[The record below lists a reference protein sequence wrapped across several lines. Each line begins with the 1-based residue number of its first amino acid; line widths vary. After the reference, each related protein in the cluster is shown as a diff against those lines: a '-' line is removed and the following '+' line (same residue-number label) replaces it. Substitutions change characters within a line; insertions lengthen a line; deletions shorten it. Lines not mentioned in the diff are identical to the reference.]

1 MLVQRNQSDQQHLRF
16 QIPKKKAI
24 QTCLM
29 FILALMVVF
38 TLTNTIKANEQ
49 PVHTIYHIYVDDDY
63 LGVIEDDESIYEY
76 LNQLEVEHEE
86 KFPDLSIAVG
96 ENVRVVP
103 EFVFNKE
110 DEDEIEEVLTMLEDE
125 AIVQAEAVALVVND
139 KPVVYLASTEEAEEA
154 LELLITQY
162 IDEDQYEQFLD
173 SDGNEDEQVEVG
185 EKKIMDVTL
194 TEEVTEENVL
204 VLPDEVVTVSDAIEK
219 LNKGVLEEQPYSVQE
234 GDVLGTI
241 ANDHDLSTS
250 ELLELNS
257 ELDTD
262 SVIRVG
268 DEMKVKAYKPVVKV
282 LSTYVTKQ
290 EEEIPYETEVRED
303 DSMFKG
309 DQKVTQEGQAGVQ
322 VLEYEV
328 TEENGSLTKRE
339 ILSEK
344 VTKEPVKKVI
354 TKGTKVIPSRGSGT
368 LGWPAVGGYI
378 SSYQGNR
385 WGRFHRG
392 IDIARPSNY
401 NILAADNGTVTF
413 AGTQGGYGNLVRI
426 NHNNGMETLYAHL
439 ASIDVSVGQTVSKG
453 QKIGVMGQT
462 GNSTGIHLHFE
473 VYENGQ
479 LKNPMDYLNY

>member
-1 MLVQRNQSDQQHLRF
+1 MLVQENQNEQEQLQL
-16 QIPKKKAI
+16 QIPRKKYI
-24 QTCLM
+24 QTCLA
-29 FILALMVVF
+29 FLLAIMVSFAF
-38 TLTNTIKANEQ
+38 TSQIKADERS
-49 PVHTIYHIYVDDDY
+49 VHTIYHVYVDDQH
-63 LGVIEDDESIYEY
+63 LGIIKNDDPIYEY
-76 LNQLEVEHEE
+76 INELEEKHEE
-86 KFPDLSIAVG
+86 KFPELSLAVG
-96 ENVRVVP
+96 ENVRVIP

-110 DEDEIEEVLTMLEDE
+110 DEDEEVLTKLEDE
-125 AIVQAEAVALVVND
+125 SIVQAEAVALVINE
-139 KPVVYLASTEEAEEA
+139 KPIVYVASLEEAEEV
-154 LELLITQY
+154 LQLLITQY
-162 IDEDQYEQFLD
+162 VDEEEYEQFLD
-173 SDGNEDEQVEVG
+173 AEKEDGQLEVG
-185 EKKIMDVTL
+185 DQQVTSVTL
-194 TEEVTEENVL
+194 TEEITEEEVL
-204 VLPDEVVTVSDAIEK
+204 VLPEEVISVKDAIK
-219 LNKGVLEEQPYSVQE
+219 KFNKGVLEEQPYTVKE

-241 ANDHDLSTS
+241 ASNHNLTTS

-257 ELDTD
+257 ELDRD

-268 DEMKVKAYKPVVKV
+268 DEMKVQAYKPVVKV
-282 LSTYVTKQ
+282 QSTYVTKK
-290 EEEIPYETEVRED
+290 EEEIPFETEVRED
-303 DSMFKG
+303 ESMFKG

-322 VLEYEV
+322 VIEYEV
-328 TEENGSLTKRE
+328 TEENGSLTRRKV
-339 ILSEK
+339 LSEE
-344 VTKEPVKKVI
+344 VTKEPVKKVV

-401 NILAADNGTVTF
+401 NILASDNGTVTF

-473 VYENGQ
+473 VYQNGQ
-479 LKNPMDYLNY
+479 LKNPMDFLNR

>member
-1 MLVQRNQSDQQHLRF
+1 MLVQENQSEQEQLQF
-16 QIPKKKAI
+16 QIPRKKYL
-24 QTCLM
+24 QTCLA
-29 FILALMVVF
+29 FLLAIMVSFAF
-38 TLTNTIKANEQ
+38 TSQIKADERS
-49 PVHTIYHIYVDDDY
+49 VHTIYHVYVDDQH
-63 LGVIEDDESIYEY
+63 LGIIENDDPIYEY
-76 LNQLEVEHEE
+76 INELEEKHEE
-86 KFPDLSIAVG
+86 KFPELSLAVG
-96 ENVRVVP
+96 ENVRVIP

-110 DEDEIEEVLTMLEDE
+110 DEDEEVLTKLEDE
-125 AIVQAEAVALVVND
+125 SIVQAEAIALVINE
-139 KPVVYLASTEEAEEA
+139 KPIVYVASLEEVEE
-154 LELLITQY
+154 LLQLLITQY
-162 IDEDQYEQFLD
+162 VDEEKYEQFLD
-173 SDGNEDEQVEVG
+173 AEKEDGQLDVG
-185 EKKIMDVTL
+185 EKQITSVTL
-194 TEEVTEENVL
+194 TEEITEEEVL
-204 VLPDEVVTVSDAIEK
+204 VFPEEVVSVKDAIK
-219 LNKGVLEEQPYSVQE
+219 KFNKGVLEEQPYTVKE

-241 ANDHDLSTS
+241 ASDHNLTTS

-257 ELDTD
+257 ELDRD

-268 DEMKVKAYKPVVKV
+268 DEIKVQAYKPVVKV
-282 LSTYVTKQ
+282 LSTYVTKK
-290 EEEIPYETEVRED
+290 EEEIPFETEVRED

-322 VLEYEV
+322 VIEYEV
-328 TEENGSLTKRE
+328 TEENGSLTKRSV
-339 ILSEK
+339 LSEE
-344 VTKEPVKKVI
+344 VTKEPVKKVV

-401 NILAADNGTVTF
+401 NILASDNGTVTF

-473 VYENGQ
+473 VYQNGQ
-479 LKNPMDYLNY
+479 LKNPMDFLNR